1 MNNVSQ
7 TGWYMAR
14 AIFFA
19 LLAMLSVGTASAQ
32 AQDRDK
38 IVKTPELEMQLISAV
53 TATGDRTD
61 LPLGLKVRLTE
72 GWKIYWNC
80 RAWEKNFL
88 ASTTAH
94 L

>member
-1 MNNVSQ
+1 M
-7 TGWYMAR
+7 TR

-72 GWKIYWNC
+72 GWKIYWRSPGDAGLPPELSLSDENTNSLQ
-80 RAWEKNFL
+80 KL
-88 ASTTAH
+88 
-94 L
+94 

>member
-19 LLAMLSVGTASAQ
+19 LWVMLSAAAASAL
-32 AQDRDK
+32 AQDIDK

-53 TATGDRTD
+53 TATGD
-61 LPLGLKVRLTE
+61 LSL
-72 GWKIYWNC
+72 I
-80 RAWEKNFL
+80 
-88 ASTTAH
+88 H
-94 L
+94 I